1 MQENDPHIFV
11 PVILT
16 FDLLTSSLLS
26 QLRLSRLQGD
36 ISTKFEVPKA
46 FRSRVNRRHGTD
58 GQTDGLGATLS
69 AASYRTG
76 GLHNNDGA
84 HASSVSR
91 HQ

>member
-58 GQTDGLGATLS
+58 GLGATLS